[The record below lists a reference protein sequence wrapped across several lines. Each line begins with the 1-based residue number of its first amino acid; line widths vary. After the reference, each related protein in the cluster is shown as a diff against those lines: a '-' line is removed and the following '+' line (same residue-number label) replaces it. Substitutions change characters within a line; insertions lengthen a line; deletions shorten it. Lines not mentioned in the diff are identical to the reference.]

1 MAFLPE
7 RTYLEETLAKN
18 YDLSNGPTGF
28 TTSDISEFNTLS
40 LQFIYTSA
48 AGTNVF
54 VLEQSNDNTN
64 WSDLSE
70 EYALPVGGGNFII
83 DKGTF
88 SGKYVK
94 IDVTSTT
101 SGNLTIISLAKR

>member
-7 RTYLEETLAKN
+7 RNYLEETIATN
-18 YDLSNGPTGF
+18 YDLSTGVTGF

-40 LQFIYTSA
+40 IQFIYDGVTGSNLF
-48 AGTNVF
+48 T
-54 VLEQSNDNTN
+54 LEQSNDNTN
-64 WSDLSE
+64 WSELSE
-70 EYALPVGGGNFII
+70 EFMVPVGGGNFII

-94 IDVTSTT
+94 IDITTVTT
-101 SGNLTIISLAKR
+101 GNLTIKSLAKR

>member
-7 RTYLEETLAKN
+7 RNFLEETLVSN

-40 LQFIYTSA
+40 LQFIYTDVT
-48 AGTNVF
+48 GTNLF

-64 WSDLSE
+64 WSELSE
-70 EYALPVGGGNFII
+70 TYSLPVGGGNFII

-88 SGKYVK
+88 SGKYLK
-94 IDVTSTT
+94 IEITTTT
-101 SGNLTIISLAKR
+101 SGNLTIISLTKR